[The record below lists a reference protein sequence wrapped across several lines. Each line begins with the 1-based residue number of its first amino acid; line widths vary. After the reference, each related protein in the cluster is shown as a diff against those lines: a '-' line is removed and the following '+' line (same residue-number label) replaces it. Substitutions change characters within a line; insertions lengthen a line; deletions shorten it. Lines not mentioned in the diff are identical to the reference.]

1 MSKGQTPPMP
11 RALIDLDGTLADYAP
26 VLMKDEAALMAPGEE
41 PHFEHDAED
50 KFPYIKARRRLIKS
64 RPGWWFNLPRIERG
78 FRIVR
83 MMTELKFRLSVL
95 TRGPK
100 PTPDAW
106 AEKYQWVKVQPELL
120 KARTIIM
127 DDEKA
132 VVYGRVLMDDWV
144 PYIEPWLEVRPR
156 GLVILPDQPW
166 NQGFSHPQ
174 VIRHTGENDEEIRA
188 ALIAQRDRGW
198 NEPSESDD

>member
-1 MSKGQTPPMP
+1 VEGQTVSTNTPPKP
-11 RALIDLDGTLADYAP
+11 RALVDLDGTLAGYAERLREDELK
-26 VLMKDEAALMAPGEE
+26 LMSPEE
-41 PHFEHDAED
+41 PPRLAHDDED
-50 KFPYIKARRRLIKS
+50 KYPYVKERRRLIKS
-64 RPGWWFNLPRIERG
+64 KPNWWFNLPRIERG

-83 MMTELKFRLSVL
+83 MMQELKFRISVL

-100 PTPDAW
+100 PTPLAW
-106 AEKYQWVKVQPELL
+106 SEKVMWCRVQPELV
-120 KARTIIM
+120 KAHTIVM

-144 PYIEPWLEVRPR
+144 PYIIPWLKVRPR

-174 VIRHTGENDEEIRA
+174 VIRHTDNDEEVRQ
-188 ALIAQRDRGW
+188 ALIAQRDRLKV
-198 NEPSESDD
+198 ES